1 MPAMEMKKKRKKIL
15 KKLKKPFRLIVLNE
29 NSFEERFSYSLTPMN
44 VIVMIG
50 GFLVVFSLLFYS
62 LIAFTPLRT
71 VLIPDFTS
79 YESRADARKA
89 RLMADSLSNI
99 MKIQEHYFN
108 DLKIILSGGNPV
120 SSIPDS
126 VPKGSQ
132 SVDLNY
138 VISDVDQ
145 ATREELDHASA
156 VFVTQARKIPEAGY
170 LLFPPVA
177 GSISSNFE
185 PQFGKK
191 GVNWTCI
198 KNETVKSVLDG
209 TVISSSYTVSDGNTM
224 LIQHPNNMVS
234 AYKNLAVLFKQNGE
248 AVKAGEG
255 IGWVSENA
263 NGLGQFYFEIW
274 KNSAPVDPKTY
285 FAN

>member
-1 MPAMEMKKKRKKIL
+1 MPAMERKRKRKKIL

-44 VIVMIG
+44 VIVMFG

-71 VLIPDFTS
+71 ILIPDFSS
-79 YESRADARKA
+79 YESRENARKA
-89 RLMADSLSNI
+89 RLTADSLTAVLKS
-99 MKIQEHYFN
+99 QEHYFG
-108 DLKIILSGGNPV
+108 DLKIILSGGNPITA
-120 SSIPDS
+120 IPDS
-126 VPKGSQ
+126 IPKKAEGI
-132 SVDLNY
+132 DLNY
-138 VISDVDQ
+138 NVSEIDQ
-145 ATREELDHASA
+145 AVRNELQT
-156 VFVTQARKIPEAGY
+156 TQNNYTPQLTKIPEAGY

-191 GVNWTCI
+191 GVYWTSV
-198 KNETVKSVLDG
+198 KNEAVKSVLDG
-209 TVISSSYTVSDGNTM
+209 TIISSSYTVSDGNTV

-248 AVKAGEG
+248 SVKAGEG

-263 NGLGQFYFEIW
+263 NGQGQFYFEIW
-274 KNSAPVDPKTY
+274 KNSVPVDPKTY
-285 FAN
+285 YAN

>member
-1 MPAMEMKKKRKKIL
+1 MERKRKRKKIL
-15 KKLKKPFRLIVLNE
+15 KKLKKPFRLIILNE

-44 VIVMIG
+44 VIVMFG

-71 VLIPDFTS
+71 VLIPDFSS

-89 RLMADSLSNI
+89 RLMADSLNSV
-99 MKIQEHYFN
+99 MKSQEHYFS

-126 VPKGSQ
+126 IPKKAEG
-132 SVDLNY
+132 VDLNY
-138 VISDVDQ
+138 NVSEIDQ
-145 ATREELDHASA
+145 AVRNELQNNPNNYTPQLTR
-156 VFVTQARKIPEAGY
+156 IPEAGY

-177 GSISSNFE
+177 GSISTNFE

-191 GVNWTCI
+191 GVYWTSV
-198 KNETVKSVLDG
+198 KNEAVKSVLDG
-209 TVISSSYTVSDGNTM
+209 TIISSSYTVSDGNTV

-234 AYKNLAVLFKQNGE
+234 AYKNLAVLLKQNGE
-248 AVKAGEG
+248 SVKAGEG

-263 NGLGQFYFEIW
+263 NGQGQFYFEIW
-274 KNSAPVDPKTY
+274 KNSVPADPKTY
-285 FAN
+285 YAN

>member
-1 MPAMEMKKKRKKIL
+1 MPAMERKRKRKKIL

-44 VIVMIG
+44 VIVMFG

-71 VLIPDFTS
+71 VLIPDFSS

-89 RLMADSLSNI
+89 RLMADSLNSVL
-99 MKIQEHYFN
+99 KSQEHYFS

-126 VPKGSQ
+126 IPKKAEGI
-132 SVDLNY
+132 DLNY
-138 VISDVDQ
+138 NVSEIDQ
-145 ATREELDHASA
+145 AVRNELQTTPNNYT
-156 VFVTQARKIPEAGY
+156 TQLTKIPEAGY

-191 GVNWTCI
+191 GVYWTSV
-198 KNETVKSVLDG
+198 KNEAVKSVLDG
-209 TVISSSYTVSDGNTM
+209 TIISSSYTVSDGNTV

-234 AYKNLAVLFKQNGE
+234 AYKNLAVLLKQNGE
-248 AVKAGEG
+248 SVKAGEG

-263 NGLGQFYFEIW
+263 NGQGQFYFEIW
-274 KNSAPVDPKTY
+274 KNSVPVDPKTY
-285 FAN
+285 YAN

>member
-1 MPAMEMKKKRKKIL
+1 MPAMERKRKRKKIL

-44 VIVMIG
+44 VIVMFG

-71 VLIPDFTS
+71 ILIPDFSS
-79 YESRADARKA
+79 YESRENARKA
-89 RLMADSLSNI
+89 RLTADSLTAVLKS
-99 MKIQEHYFN
+99 QEHYFG
-108 DLKIILSGGNPV
+108 DLKIILSGGNPITA
-120 SSIPDS
+120 IPDS
-126 VPKGSQ
+126 IPKKAEGI
-132 SVDLNY
+132 DLNY
-138 VISDVDQ
+138 NVSEIDQ
-145 ATREELDHASA
+145 AVRNELQ
-156 VFVTQARKIPEAGY
+156 TTPNNYTPLLTKIPEAGY

-191 GVNWTCI
+191 GVYWTSV
-198 KNETVKSVLDG
+198 KNEAVKSVLDG
-209 TVISSSYTVSDGNTM
+209 TIISSSYTVNDGNTV

-248 AVKAGEG
+248 SVKAGEG

-263 NGLGQFYFEIW
+263 NGQGQFYFEIW
-274 KNSAPVDPKTY
+274 KNSVPVDPKTY
-285 FAN
+285 YAN

>member
-1 MPAMEMKKKRKKIL
+1 MERKKKRKKIL

-71 VLIPDFTS
+71 VLIPDFSS

-89 RLMADSLSNI
+89 RLMADSLSNV
-99 MKIQEHYFN
+99 MKSQEHYFN

-145 ATREELDHASA
+145 AIREELDHAST
-156 VFVTQARKIPEAGY
+156 VFVTQAGKIPEAGY

-191 GVNWTCI
+191 GVYWTSV
-198 KNETVKSVLDG
+198 KNEAVKSVLDG
-209 TVISSSYTVSDGNTM
+209 TVISSSYTVGDGNTV

-248 AVKAGEG
+248 SVKAGEG

-263 NGLGQFYFEIW
+263 NGQGQFYFEIW
-274 KNSAPVDPKTY
+274 KNSVAVDPKTY

>member
-1 MPAMEMKKKRKKIL
+1 MKKKRKKIL

-89 RLMADSLSNI
+89 RLMADSLNSVL
-99 MKIQEHYFN
+99 KSQEHYFN

>member
-1 MPAMEMKKKRKKIL
+1 MERKKKRKKIL

-71 VLIPDFTS
+71 VLIPDFSS
-79 YESRADARKA
+79 YESLADARKA
-89 RLMADSLSNI
+89 RLMADSLNSVL
-99 MKIQEHYFN
+99 KSQEHYFT

-132 SVDLNY
+132 SVDLTY
-138 VISDVDQ
+138 TISDVDQ
-145 ATREELDHASA
+145 AVREELDHAST
-156 VFVTQARKIPEAGY
+156 VFVTQAGKIPEAGY

-177 GSISSNFE
+177 GIISSNFE

-191 GVNWTCI
+191 GVYWTSV
-198 KNETVKSVLDG
+198 KNEAVKSVLDG
-209 TVISSSYTVSDGNTM
+209 TIISSSYTVSDGNTV

-234 AYKNLAVLFKQNGE
+234 AYKNLAVLLKQNGE
-248 AVKAGEG
+248 SVKAGEG
-255 IGWVSENA
+255 IGWVSENT
-263 NGLGQFYFEIW
+263 NGQGQFYFEIW
-274 KNSAPVDPKTY
+274 KNSVPVDPKTY
-285 FAN
+285 YAY

>member
-1 MPAMEMKKKRKKIL
+1 MPAMERKKKRKKIL

-71 VLIPDFTS
+71 VLIPDFSS

-89 RLMADSLSNI
+89 RLIADSLSNV
-99 MKIQEHYFN
+99 MKSQEHYFN
-108 DLKIILSGGNPV
+108 DLKIILSGGKPV
-120 SSIPDS
+120 TSIPDS

-145 ATREELDHASA
+145 AIREELDHAST
-156 VFVTQARKIPEAGY
+156 VFVTQAGKIPESGY

-185 PQFGKK
+185 PQYGKK
-191 GVNWTCI
+191 GVYWTSV
-198 KNETVKSVLDG
+198 KNEAVKSVLDG
-209 TVISSSYTVSDGNTM
+209 TIISSSYTVSDGNTV

-248 AVKAGEG
+248 SVKAGEG
-255 IGWVSENA
+255 IGWVGENA
-263 NGLGQFYFEIW
+263 NGQGQFYFEIW
-274 KNSAPVDPKTY
+274 KNSVPVDPKTY
-285 FAN
+285 YAN

>member
-1 MPAMEMKKKRKKIL
+1 MPAMERKRKRKKIL

-44 VIVMIG
+44 VIVMFG

-71 VLIPDFTS
+71 ILIPDFSS

-89 RLMADSLSNI
+89 RLMADSLNAV
-99 MKIQEHYFN
+99 MKSQEHYFS
-108 DLKIILSGGNPV
+108 DLKIILSGGNPI

-126 VPKGSQ
+126 IPKKAEGI
-132 SVDLNY
+132 DLNY
-138 VISDVDQ
+138 NVSEIDQ
-145 ATREELDHASA
+145 AVRNELQ
-156 VFVTQARKIPEAGY
+156 TTPNNYTPQLTKIPEAGY

-191 GVNWTCI
+191 GVYWTSV
-198 KNETVKSVLDG
+198 KNEAVKSVLDG
-209 TVISSSYTVSDGNTM
+209 TIISSSYTVSDGNTV

-234 AYKNLAVLFKQNGE
+234 AYKNLAVLLKQNGE
-248 AVKAGEG
+248 SVKAGEG

-263 NGLGQFYFEIW
+263 NGQGQFYFEIW
-274 KNSAPVDPKTY
+274 KNSVPVDPKTY
-285 FAN
+285 YAN

>member
-1 MPAMEMKKKRKKIL
+1 MPAMERKRKRKKIL

-44 VIVMIG
+44 VIVMFG

-71 VLIPDFTS
+71 ILIPDFSS
-79 YESRADARKA
+79 YESRENARKA
-89 RLMADSLSNI
+89 RLTADSLTAVLKS
-99 MKIQEHYFN
+99 QEHYFG
-108 DLKIILSGGNPV
+108 DLKIILSGGNPITA
-120 SSIPDS
+120 IPDS
-126 VPKGSQ
+126 IPKKAEGI
-132 SVDLNY
+132 DLNY
-138 VISDVDQ
+138 NVSEIDQ
-145 ATREELDHASA
+145 AVRNELQN
-156 VFVTQARKIPEAGY
+156 TPNNYTPLLTKIPEAGY

-191 GVNWTCI
+191 GVYWTSV
-198 KNETVKSVLDG
+198 KNEAVKSVLDG
-209 TVISSSYTVSDGNTM
+209 TIISSSYTVSDGNTV

-248 AVKAGEG
+248 SVKAGEG

-263 NGLGQFYFEIW
+263 NGQGQFYFEIW
-274 KNSAPVDPKTY
+274 KNSVPVDPKTY
-285 FAN
+285 YAN

>member
-1 MPAMEMKKKRKKIL
+1 MPAMERKKKRKKIL
-15 KKLKKPFRLIVLNE
+15 KKLKKPFRLIILNE

-44 VIVMIG
+44 LIVMLG

-71 VLIPDFTS
+71 ILIPDFTS

-89 RLMADSLSNI
+89 RLMTDSLNSV
-99 MKIQEHYFN
+99 MKSQERYFS
-108 DLKIILSGGNPV
+108 DLKVILSGGQPV
-120 SSIPDS
+120 STVPDS

-145 ATREELDHASA
+145 AIREELDHSSR
-156 VFVTQARKIPEAGY
+156 VFVTQLGKIPEAGY

-191 GVNWTCI
+191 GVYWTSV
-198 KNETVKSVLDG
+198 KNEAVKSVLDG
-209 TVISSSYTVSDGNTM
+209 TIMSSSYTVSDGNTV
-224 LIQHPNNMVS
+224 LIQHPNNLVS
-234 AYKNLAVLFKQNGE
+234 AYKNLAVLLKQSGE
-248 AVKAGEG
+248 SVKAGES

-263 NGLGQFYFEIW
+263 NGQGQFYFEVW
-274 KNSAPVDPKTY
+274 KNSVPVDPKTY
-285 FAN
+285 YAN

>member
-89 RLMADSLSNI
+89 RLMVDSLSNI

>member
-1 MPAMEMKKKRKKIL
+1 
-15 KKLKKPFRLIVLNE
+15 
-29 NSFEERFSYSLTPMN
+29 MN

-89 RLMADSLSNI
+89 RLMADSLNSVL
-99 MKIQEHYFN
+99 KSQEHYFN

>member
-1 MPAMEMKKKRKKIL
+1 MERKKKRKKIL

-71 VLIPDFTS
+71 VLIPDFSS

-89 RLMADSLSNI
+89 RLMVDSLNSVL
-99 MKIQEHYFN
+99 KSQEHYFN
-108 DLKIILSGGNPV
+108 DLKIILSGGKPV

-145 ATREELDHASA
+145 AIREELDHAST
-156 VFVTQARKIPEAGY
+156 VFVTQAGKIPEAGY

-191 GVNWTCI
+191 GVYWTSV
-198 KNETVKSVLDG
+198 KNEAVKSVLDG
-209 TVISSSYTVSDGNTM
+209 TIISSSYTVSDGNTV

-248 AVKAGEG
+248 SVKAGEG
-255 IGWVSENA
+255 IGWVGENP
-263 NGLGQFYFEIW
+263 NGQGQFYFEIW
-274 KNSAPVDPKTY
+274 KNSVPVDPKTY

>member
-1 MPAMEMKKKRKKIL
+1 MPAMERKRKRKKIL

-44 VIVMIG
+44 VIVMFG

-71 VLIPDFTS
+71 ILIPDFSS
-79 YESRADARKA
+79 YESRENARKA
-89 RLMADSLSNI
+89 RLTADSLTAVLKS
-99 MKIQEHYFN
+99 QEHYFG
-108 DLKIILSGGNPV
+108 DLKIILSGGNPITA
-120 SSIPDS
+120 IPDS
-126 VPKGSQ
+126 IPKKAEGI
-132 SVDLNY
+132 DLNY
-138 VISDVDQ
+138 NVSEIDQ
-145 ATREELDHASA
+145 AVRNELQNTPSNY
-156 VFVTQARKIPEAGY
+156 TPELTKIPEAGY

-191 GVNWTCI
+191 GVYWTSV
-198 KNETVKSVLDG
+198 KNEAVKSVLDG
-209 TVISSSYTVSDGNTM
+209 TIISSSYTVSDGNTV

-248 AVKAGEG
+248 SVKAGEG

-263 NGLGQFYFEIW
+263 NGQGQFYFEIW
-274 KNSAPVDPKTY
+274 KNSVPVDPKTY
-285 FAN
+285 YAN

>member
-1 MPAMEMKKKRKKIL
+1 MPAMERKRKRKKIL

-44 VIVMIG
+44 VIVMFG

-71 VLIPDFTS
+71 ILIPDFSS
-79 YESRADARKA
+79 YESRENARKA
-89 RLMADSLSNI
+89 RLTADSLTAVLKS
-99 MKIQEHYFN
+99 QEHYFG
-108 DLKIILSGGNPV
+108 DLKIILSGGNPITA
-120 SSIPDS
+120 IPDS
-126 VPKGSQ
+126 IPKKAEGI
-132 SVDLNY
+132 DLNY
-138 VISDVDQ
+138 NVSEIDQ
-145 ATREELDHASA
+145 AVRNELQTTPSNY
-156 VFVTQARKIPEAGY
+156 TPELTKIPEAGY

-191 GVNWTCI
+191 GVYWTSV
-198 KNETVKSVLDG
+198 KNEAVKSVLDG
-209 TVISSSYTVSDGNTM
+209 TIISSSYTVSDGNTV

-248 AVKAGEG
+248 SVKAGEG

-263 NGLGQFYFEIW
+263 NGQGQFYFEIW
-274 KNSAPVDPKTY
+274 KNSVPVDPKTY
-285 FAN
+285 YAN

>member
-1 MPAMEMKKKRKKIL
+1 MPAMERKKKRKKIL

-71 VLIPDFTS
+71 VLIPDFSS

-89 RLMADSLSNI
+89 RLMADSLNSVL
-99 MKIQEHYFN
+99 KSQEHYFN
-108 DLKIILSGGNPV
+108 DLKIILSGGKPI

-145 ATREELDHASA
+145 AIREELDHAST
-156 VFVTQARKIPEAGY
+156 VFVTQAGKIPEAGY

-191 GVNWTCI
+191 GVYWTSV
-198 KNETVKSVLDG
+198 KNEAVKSVLDG
-209 TVISSSYTVSDGNTM
+209 TIISSSYTVSDGNTV

-248 AVKAGEG
+248 SVKAGEG
-255 IGWVSENA
+255 IGWVGENA
-263 NGLGQFYFEIW
+263 NGQGQFYFEIW
-274 KNSAPVDPKTY
+274 KNSVPVDPRTY

>member
-1 MPAMEMKKKRKKIL
+1 MPAMERKRKRKKIL

-44 VIVMIG
+44 VIVMFG

-71 VLIPDFTS
+71 ILIPDFSS

-89 RLMADSLSNI
+89 RLMADSLNAV
-99 MKIQEHYFN
+99 MKSQEHYFS
-108 DLKIILSGGNPV
+108 DLKIILSGGNPI

-126 VPKGSQ
+126 IPKKVEGI
-132 SVDLNY
+132 DLNY
-138 VISDVDQ
+138 SVSEIDQ
-145 ATREELDHASA
+145 AVRNELQ
-156 VFVTQARKIPEAGY
+156 TTTNNYTPQLTKIPEAGY

-191 GVNWTCI
+191 GVYWTSV
-198 KNETVKSVLDG
+198 KNEAVKSVLDG
-209 TVISSSYTVSDGNTM
+209 TIISSSYTVSDGNTV

-234 AYKNLAVLFKQNGE
+234 AYKNLAVLLKQNGE
-248 AVKAGEG
+248 SVKAGEG

-263 NGLGQFYFEIW
+263 NGQGQFYFEIW
-274 KNSAPVDPKTY
+274 KNSVPVDPKTY
-285 FAN
+285 YAN

>member
-89 RLMADSLSNI
+89 RLMADSLNSVL
-99 MKIQEHYFN
+99 KSQEHYFN

>member
-1 MPAMEMKKKRKKIL
+1 MKKKRKKIL

>member
-1 MPAMEMKKKRKKIL
+1 MPAMERKRKRKKIL

-44 VIVMIG
+44 VIVMFG

-71 VLIPDFTS
+71 ILIPDFSS
-79 YESRADARKA
+79 YESREDARKS
-89 RLMADSLSNI
+89 RLTADSLTAVLKS
-99 MKIQEHYFN
+99 QEHYFN

-126 VPKGSQ
+126 IPKKVEGI
-132 SVDLNY
+132 DLNY
-138 VISDVDQ
+138 NVSEIDQ
-145 ATREELDHASA
+145 AVRNELQNS
-156 VFVTQARKIPEAGY
+156 TNNYTPQLSKIPEAGY

-191 GVNWTCI
+191 GVYWTSV
-198 KNETVKSVLDG
+198 KNEAVKSVLDG
-209 TVISSSYTVSDGNTM
+209 TIISSSYTVSDGNTV

-234 AYKNLAVLFKQNGE
+234 AYKNLAVLLKQNGE
-248 AVKAGEG
+248 SVKAGEG
-255 IGWVSENA
+255 IGWVSENS
-263 NGLGQFYFEIW
+263 NGQGQFYFEIW
-274 KNSAPVDPKTY
+274 KNSVPVDPKTY
-285 FAN
+285 YAN

>member
-1 MPAMEMKKKRKKIL
+1 MPAMERKRKRKKIL

-44 VIVMIG
+44 VIVMFG

-71 VLIPDFTS
+71 ILIPDFSS
-79 YESRADARKA
+79 YESRENARKA
-89 RLMADSLSNI
+89 RLTADSLTAVLKS
-99 MKIQEHYFN
+99 QEHYFG
-108 DLKIILSGGNPV
+108 DLKIILSGGNPITA
-120 SSIPDS
+120 IPDS
-126 VPKGSQ
+126 IPKKAEGI
-132 SVDLNY
+132 DLNY
-138 VISDVDQ
+138 NVSEIDQ
-145 ATREELDHASA
+145 AVRNELQTTPSNY
-156 VFVTQARKIPEAGY
+156 TPQLTKIPEAGY

-191 GVNWTCI
+191 GVYWTSV
-198 KNETVKSVLDG
+198 KNEAVKSVLDG
-209 TVISSSYTVSDGNTM
+209 TIISSSYTVSDGNTV

-248 AVKAGEG
+248 SVKAGEG

-263 NGLGQFYFEIW
+263 NGQGQFYFEIW
-274 KNSAPVDPKTY
+274 KNSVPVDPKTY
-285 FAN
+285 YAN